1 MRLFRLCRQKDAE
14 LTGYGAKRTGGRWN
28 RKGIFA
34 LYTAEHASL
43 AVVEV
48 LVHLDRTEIPSDFV
62 FLEVSV
68 ADEYILTLPTAESN
82 EEFLKSVY
90 QTGAEALPPNI
101 VGFSV
106 PSVVVPLHAIA
117 VRADALRLPL
127 GECLQ
132 RLASVGELL
141 DREPPLSRDFPPQ
154 RGNAAFVPAH
164 PPAAPQMGKL
174 TAKECLFPAVHCF
187 DEWSFRRSHTALAD
201 QPVFLGVVIGS
212 TQSGV
217 VAQGRAL
224 VRKARMWSSL
234 PRTRNS
240 SAGCGKVR
248 PLSRP
253 STSSVSRKNIR
264 RWLAGVHQIRTSGV
278 RTRTFSGRIS
288 GRTREPRPC
297 ASVRKNAVD
306 SG

>member
-101 VGFSV
+101 AGFSV
-106 PSVVVPLHAIA
+106 PSVVVPQDRVVVLYSDAPLHATA
-117 VRADALRLPL
+117 VQATVITPFAFDPRL
-127 GECLQ
+127 
-132 RLASVGELL
+132 
-141 DREPPLSRDFPPQ
+141 F
-154 RGNAAFVPAH
+154 
-164 PPAAPQMGKL
+164 
-174 TAKECLFPAVHCF
+174 T
-187 DEWSFRRSHTALAD
+187 T
-201 QPVFLGVVIGS
+201 PV
-212 TQSGV
+212 
-217 VAQGRAL
+217 R
-224 VRKARMWSSL
+224 
-234 PRTRNS
+234 
-240 SAGCGKVR
+240 
-248 PLSRP
+248 
-253 STSSVSRKNIR
+253 
-264 RWLAGVHQIRTSGV
+264 
-278 RTRTFSGRIS
+278 
-288 GRTREPRPC
+288 
-297 ASVRKNAVD
+297 
-306 SG
+306 

>member
-117 VRADALRLPL
+117 VRADALSSRSANA
-127 GECLQ
+127 CSVW
-132 RLASVGELL
+132 RASASCSTGNLRFPATSL
-141 DREPPLSRDFPPQ
+141 HSAATPPLCRHIRPPPQ
-154 RGNAAFVPAH
+154 RCVN
-164 PPAAPQMGKL
+164 
-174 TAKECLFPAVHCF
+174 
-187 DEWSFRRSHTALAD
+187 
-201 QPVFLGVVIGS
+201 
-212 TQSGV
+212 
-217 VAQGRAL
+217 
-224 VRKARMWSSL
+224 SL
-234 PRTRNS
+234 P
-240 SAGCGKVR
+240 
-248 PLSRP
+248 
-253 STSSVSRKNIR
+253 
-264 RWLAGVHQIRTSGV
+264 
-278 RTRTFSGRIS
+278 
-288 GRTREPRPC
+288 
-297 ASVRKNAVD
+297 KNASSQPSIASTNGP
-306 SG
+306 SGDRILPWQINPSSWAL